1 MSKSELVRLAVQRGE
16 PRPDTTQINT
26 WRLLESSEGNNMT
39 AREGWQ
45 ACAEQKDAE
54 IAEQTKLAKSYL
66 DSANVWHDRYMK
78 RCADNESLRQ
88 QQGVAIMAV
97 EEELQELTDH
107 INKVWADTYPD
118 AVPADTM
125 IALKNRIKNL
135 AEDRAC
141 WVFNARVLQNKLNSL
156 EIK

>member
-1 MSKSELVRLAVQRGE
+1 MDNREKFKDWFLDNYE
-16 PRPDTTQINT
+16 PNEPCDTYGYCVIQD
-26 WRLLESSEGNNMT
+26 
-39 AREGWQ
+39 AWQ
-45 ACAEQKDAE
+45 ACAESKQAE
-54 IAEQTKLAKSYL
+54 LEQDLK
-66 DSANVWHDRYMK
+66 
-78 RCADNESLRQ
+78 
-88 QQGVAIMAV
+88 
-97 EEELQELTDH
+97 ELTDH

-125 IALKNRIKNL
+125 LALKNRIKNL

>member
-1 MSKSELVRLAVQRGE
+1 MDIIE
-16 PRPDTTQINT
+16 
-26 WRLLESSEGNNMT
+26 RLLEDALHHDDMATQCDCSPEDTVNHVHALNT
-39 AREGWQ
+39 RE
-45 ACAEQKDAE
+45 AAKE
-54 IAEQTKLAKSYL
+54 IG
-66 DSANVWHDRYMK
+66 
-78 RCADNESLRQ
+78 SLR
-88 QQGVAIMAV
+88 
-97 EEELQELTDH
+97 EYFKELKDH

-125 IALKNRIKNL
+125 LALKNRIKNL